1 MKRLLLSLALG
12 ALSIAP
18 SRAQTIEVI
27 PAASREAVR
36 GAAEN
41 FTGTAIVEMLFVARP
56 QTRAGAAQVTFAPG
70 GRTVWHSHPAGQ
82 HIFVTTGSGW
92 IQEWNG
98 QKRKIAAGDVVWT
111 PPGVKHWHGATPTTV
126 MTHVAI
132 QETVDGK
139 NVEWLEAVTE
149 AQYQR

>member
-12 ALSIAP
+12 AMSTAP
-18 SRAQTIEVI
+18 SLAQTLTVT
-27 PAASREAVR
+27 PAASREAVP

-70 GRTVWHSHPAGQ
+70 ARTVWHSHPAGQ
-82 HIFVTTGSGW
+82 HLFVTTGSGW
-92 IQEWNG
+92 IQEWSG
-98 QKRKIAAGDVVWT
+98 LKRTIAAGDVVWT

-132 QETVDGK
+132 QETVDGR

>member
-12 ALSIAP
+12 AMSIAP
-18 SRAQTIEVI
+18 SHAQAINVT

-56 QTRAGAAQVTFAPG
+56 RTRAGAAQVTFAPG

-82 HIFVTTGSGW
+82 NLLATTGSGW

-98 QKRKIAAGDVVWT
+98 QKRKIAAGD
-111 PPGVKHWHGATPTTV
+111 
-126 MTHVAI
+126 
-132 QETVDGK
+132 
-139 NVEWLEAVTE
+139 
-149 AQYQR
+149 

>member
-1 MKRLLLSLALG
+1 MKVLLLSLAL
-12 ALSIAP
+12 ALSIAA
-18 SRAQTIEVI
+18 SHAQTSEVI
-27 PAASREAVR
+27 PATSREAVR

-70 GRTVWHSHPAGQ
+70 ARTVWHSHPAGQ
-82 HIFVTTGSGW
+82 NLFVTTGTGW
-92 IQEWNG
+92 IQGWNG